1 MRVKQTNGSILQI
14 KVKPNARENRLT
26 ESKDGVWTAS
36 IKALPVDG
44 KANEALIDLVAEHFK
59 VRRRQVS
66 IATGSTSRLKRLF
79 IESL

>member
-1 MRVKQTNGSILQI
+1 MRVKQTNGSILQV

-26 ESKDGVWTAS
+26 ESKDGVWVAS

-44 KANEALIDLVAEHFK
+44 KANEALIELVATHFK

-79 IESL
+79 IES

>member
-1 MRVKQTNGSILQI
+1 MRVKQTNGSILQV

-26 ESKDGVWTAS
+26 ESKDGVWVAS

-44 KANEALIDLVAEHFK
+44 KANDALIELVATHFK
-59 VRRRQVS
+59 VKRRQVS

-79 IESL
+79 IES

>member
-1 MRVKQTNGSILQI
+1 MRVKQTNGSILQV

-26 ESKDGVWTAS
+26 ESKDGVWLAS

-44 KANEALIDLVAEHFK
+44 KANDALIELVAGHFK

-66 IATGSTSRLKRLF
+66 IAAGSTSRLKRLF
-79 IESL
+79 IES

>member
-1 MRVKQTNGSILQI
+1 MRVKQTNGSILQV

-26 ESKDGVWTAS
+26 ESKDGVWVAS

-44 KANEALIDLVAEHFK
+44 KANDALIELVANHFK

-79 IESL
+79 IES

>member
-1 MRVKQTNGSILQI
+1 MRVKQTNGSILQV

-26 ESKDGVWTAS
+26 ESKDGVWIAS

-44 KANEALIDLVAEHFK
+44 KANDALIELVAAHFK

-79 IESL
+79 IES

>member
-1 MRVKQTNGSILQI
+1 MRVKQNNGSILQV

-26 ESKDGVWTAS
+26 DSKDGVWLAS

-44 KANEALIDLVAEHFK
+44 KANEALIELVAAHFK

-66 IATGSTSRLKRLF
+66 IAAGSTSRLKRLF
-79 IESL
+79 IES

>member
-1 MRVKQTNGSILQI
+1 MRVKQNNGSILQV

-26 ESKDGVWTAS
+26 ESKDGVWLAS

-44 KANEALIDLVAEHFK
+44 KANEALIELVAEHFK

-66 IATGSTSRLKRLF
+66 IAAGSTSRLKRLF
-79 IESL
+79 IES

>member
-1 MRVKQTNGSILQI
+1 MRVKQTNGSILQV

-26 ESKDGVWTAS
+26 ESKDGVWVAS

-44 KANEALIDLVAEHFK
+44 KANEALIELVASHFK
-59 VRRRQVS
+59 VKRRQVS

-79 IESL
+79 IES

>member
-1 MRVKQTNGSILQI
+1 MRVKQANGSILQV

-26 ESKDGVWTAS
+26 ESKDGVWVAS

-44 KANEALIDLVAEHFK
+44 KANEALIELVAAHFK

-66 IATGSTSRLKRLF
+66 IAAGSTSRLKRLF
-79 IESL
+79 IES

>member
-1 MRVKQTNGSILQI
+1 MRVKQTNGSILQV

-26 ESKDGVWTAS
+26 ESKDGVWLAS

-44 KANEALIDLVAEHFK
+44 KANEALIELVAAHFK

-66 IATGSTSRLKRLF
+66 IAAGSTSRLKRLF
-79 IESL
+79 IES

>member
-1 MRVKQTNGSILQI
+1 MRFKQNNGSILQV

-26 ESKDGVWTAS
+26 ESKDGVWLAS

-44 KANEALIDLVAEHFK
+44 KANEALIELVAEHFK

-66 IATGSTSRLKRLF
+66 IAAGSTSRLKRLF
-79 IESL
+79 IES

>member
-1 MRVKQTNGSILQI
+1 MRVKQTNGSILQV

-26 ESKDGVWTAS
+26 ESKDGVWVAS

-44 KANEALIDLVAEHFK
+44 KANDALIELVANHFK

-66 IATGSTSRLKRLF
+66 IATGSTSRLKRLL

>member
-1 MRVKQTNGSILQI
+1 MRVKQTNGSILQV

-26 ESKDGVWTAS
+26 ESKDGVWVAS

-44 KANEALIDLVAEHFK
+44 KANEALIELVAAHFK

-66 IATGSTSRLKRLF
+66 IAAGSTSRLKRLF
-79 IESL
+79 IES

>member
-1 MRVKQTNGSILQI
+1 MRVKQNNGSILQV

-26 ESKDGVWTAS
+26 ESKDGVWVAS

-44 KANEALIDLVAEHFK
+44 KANDALIELVAAHFK
-59 VRRRQVS
+59 VRRRHVS

-79 IESL
+79 IES

>member
-1 MRVKQTNGSILQI
+1 MRVKQTNGSILQV

-26 ESKDGVWTAS
+26 ESKDGVWLAS

-44 KANEALIDLVAEHFK
+44 KANEALIELVAGHFK

-66 IATGSTSRLKRLF
+66 IAAGSTSRLKRLF
-79 IESL
+79 IEA

>member
-1 MRVKQTNGSILQI
+1 MRVKQINGSILQV

-26 ESKDGVWTAS
+26 ESKDGVWVAS

-44 KANEALIDLVAEHFK
+44 KANDALIELVAAHFK

-79 IESL
+79 IES

>member
-1 MRVKQTNGSILQI
+1 MRVKQTNGSILQV

-26 ESKDGVWTAS
+26 ESKDGVWVAS

-44 KANEALIDLVAEHFK
+44 KANEALIELVAEHFK

-66 IATGSTSRLKRLF
+66 IAAGSTSRLKRLF
-79 IESL
+79 IEA

>member
-1 MRVKQTNGSILQI
+1 MRVKQTNGSILQV

-26 ESKDGVWTAS
+26 ESKDGVWVAS

-44 KANEALIDLVAEHFK
+44 KANDALIELVAAHFK

-79 IESL
+79 IES

>member
-1 MRVKQTNGSILQI
+1 MRVKQTNGSILQV

-26 ESKDGVWTAS
+26 ESKDGVWLAS

-44 KANEALIDLVAEHFK
+44 KANEALIELVAEHFK

-66 IATGSTSRLKRLF
+66 IAAGSTSRLKRLF
-79 IESL
+79 IEA

>member
-1 MRVKQTNGSILQI
+1 MRVKQINGSILQV

-26 ESKDGVWTAS
+26 ESKDGVWIAS

-44 KANEALIDLVAEHFK
+44 KANDALIELVAAHFK

-79 IESL
+79 IES

>member
-1 MRVKQTNGSILQI
+1 MRVKQTNGSILQV

-26 ESKDGVWTAS
+26 ESKDGVWVAS

-44 KANEALIDLVAEHFK
+44 KANEALIELVAAHFK

-79 IESL
+79 IES

>member
-1 MRVKQTNGSILQI
+1 MRVKQTNGSILQV

-26 ESKDGVWTAS
+26 ESKDGVWLAS

-44 KANEALIDLVAEHFK
+44 KANDALIELVAEHFK

-66 IATGSTSRLKRLF
+66 IAAGSTSRLKRLF
-79 IESL
+79 IES

>member
-1 MRVKQTNGSILQI
+1 MRVKQNNGIILQVKI
-14 KVKPNARENRLT
+14 KANARENRLT
-26 ESKDGVWTAS
+26 ESKDGVWVAS

-44 KANEALIDLVAEHFK
+44 KANEALIVLVADHFK

-79 IESL
+79 IES

>member
-1 MRVKQTNGSILQI
+1 MRVKQNNGSILQV

-26 ESKDGVWTAS
+26 ESKDGVWVAS

-44 KANEALIDLVAEHFK
+44 KANDALIELVASHFK
-59 VRRRQVS
+59 VKRRQVS

-79 IESL
+79 IEN

>member
-1 MRVKQTNGSILQI
+1 MRVKQTNGSLLQV

-26 ESKDGVWTAS
+26 ESKDGVWVAS

-44 KANEALIDLVAEHFK
+44 KANEALIELVAAHFK

-79 IESL
+79 IEA

>member
-1 MRVKQTNGSILQI
+1 MRVKQSNGSILQV

-26 ESKDGVWTAS
+26 ESKDGVWLAS

-44 KANEALIDLVAEHFK
+44 KANDALIELVAGHFK

-66 IATGSTSRLKRLF
+66 IAAGSTSRLKRLF
-79 IESL
+79 IES

>member
-1 MRVKQTNGSILQI
+1 MRVKQTNGSILQV

-26 ESKDGVWTAS
+26 ESKDGVWLAS

-44 KANEALIDLVAEHFK
+44 KANDALIELVATHFK
-59 VRRRQVS
+59 VKRRQVS

-79 IESL
+79 IES

>member
-1 MRVKQTNGSILQI
+1 MRVKQTNGSILQV

-26 ESKDGVWTAS
+26 ESKDGVWLAS

-44 KANEALIDLVAEHFK
+44 KANEALIELVAAHFK

-79 IESL
+79 IES

>member
-1 MRVKQTNGSILQI
+1 MRVKQSNGSILQV

-26 ESKDGVWTAS
+26 ESKDGVWVAN

-44 KANEALIDLVAEHFK
+44 KANDALIELVADHFK

-79 IESL
+79 IES

>member
-1 MRVKQTNGSILQI
+1 MRVKQSNGSILQV

-26 ESKDGVWTAS
+26 ESKDGVWLAS

-44 KANEALIDLVAEHFK
+44 KANEALIELVAAHFK

-66 IATGSTSRLKRLF
+66 IAAGSTSRLKRLF
-79 IESL
+79 IES

>member
-1 MRVKQTNGSILQI
+1 MRVKQSNGSILQV

-26 ESKDGVWTAS
+26 ESKDGVWLAS

-44 KANEALIDLVAEHFK
+44 KANDALIELVAAHFK

-66 IATGSTSRLKRLF
+66 IAAGSTSRLKRLF
-79 IESL
+79 IES

>member
-1 MRVKQTNGSILQI
+1 MRVKQTNGSILQV

-26 ESKDGVWTAS
+26 ESKDGVWLAS

-44 KANEALIDLVAEHFK
+44 KANEALIELVAEHFK

-66 IATGSTSRLKRLF
+66 IAAGSTSRLKRLF
-79 IESL
+79 IES

>member
-1 MRVKQTNGSILQI
+1 MRVKQNNGSILQV

-26 ESKDGVWTAS
+26 ETKDGVWLAS

-44 KANEALIDLVAEHFK
+44 KANEALIELVAAHFK

-66 IATGSTSRLKRLF
+66 IAAGSTSRLKRLF

>member
-1 MRVKQTNGSILQI
+1 MRVKQNNGSILQV

-26 ESKDGVWTAS
+26 ESKDGVWLAS

-44 KANEALIDLVAEHFK
+44 KANEALIELVAAHFK

-66 IATGSTSRLKRLF
+66 IAAGSTSRLKRLF
-79 IESL
+79 IES

>member
-1 MRVKQTNGSILQI
+1 MRVKQANGSILQV

-26 ESKDGVWTAS
+26 ESKDGVWLAS

-44 KANEALIDLVAEHFK
+44 KANEALIELVAEHFK

-66 IATGSTSRLKRLF
+66 IAAGSTSRLKRLF
-79 IESL
+79 IES

>member
-1 MRVKQTNGSILQI
+1 MRVKQNNGSILQV

-26 ESKDGVWTAS
+26 ESKDGVWVAS

-44 KANEALIDLVAEHFK
+44 KANDALIELVAAHFK

-79 IESL
+79 IES